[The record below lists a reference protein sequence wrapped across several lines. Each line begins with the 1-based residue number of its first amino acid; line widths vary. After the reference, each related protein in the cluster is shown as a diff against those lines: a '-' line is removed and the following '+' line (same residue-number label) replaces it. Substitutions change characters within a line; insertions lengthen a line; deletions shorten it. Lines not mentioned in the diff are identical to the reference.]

1 MNLSLAELKRLLI
14 GNPDLAAQNVAALRT
29 LSEQPVS
36 ADVREL
42 NPDTAPLL
50 TKPLDSADELLAL
63 IKILAPDLAIPI
75 RDYPLDRF
83 RIDLAW
89 PSAMLAV
96 ECDGGQ
102 WAAGGGKH
110 GSKRDYQKTRRLTA
124 CGWRLLRFTAGEVH
138 DDPLSVIAE
147 IRQALG

>member
-1 MNLSLAELKRLLI
+1 MNWSLAELRRR
-14 GNPDLAAQNVAALRT
+14 LAANPALKLERP
-29 LSEQPVS
+29 LDLVGDVVS

-42 NPDTAPLL
+42 NPDTASEL
-50 TKPLDSADELLAL
+50 TKSYDAADELLVRL
-63 IKILAPDLAIPI
+63 RTLAPDLAQPI

-96 ECDGGQ
+96 EVDGGQ

-110 GSKRDYQKTRRLTA
+110 GSKRDYQKTRRLTMA
-124 CGWRLLRFTAGEVH
+124 GWRLLRFTAGEVK
-138 DDPLSVIAE
+138 DDPLGVIAE
-147 IRQALG
+147 IREALQ